1 MLLHLTHL
9 RRQSPRPFCANQ
21 DFIGRRPAAAAIVRY
36 IDRLKNRVALAD
48 GSHWLA
54 RVLHFASMRL
64 SACAADGASPEDR
77 RRPRRQAPANPCRCH
92 ETRAR
97 APARSAGSKPISFRL
112 GAMAISYRLAAPTLS
127 LEARENAFKDVDG
140 LGLVA
145 LLQVEVEF
153 EPLLLLA
160 DHRSCLGEVVVE
172 PRTL

>member
-1 MLLHLTHL
+1 
-9 RRQSPRPFCANQ
+9 
-21 DFIGRRPAAAAIVRY
+21 
-36 IDRLKNRVALAD
+36 
-48 GSHWLA
+48 
-54 RVLHFASMRL
+54 
-64 SACAADGASPEDR
+64 
-77 RRPRRQAPANPCRCH
+77 
-92 ETRAR
+92 
-97 APARSAGSKPISFRL
+97 
-112 GAMAISYRLAAPTLS
+112 MAISYRLAAPTLS